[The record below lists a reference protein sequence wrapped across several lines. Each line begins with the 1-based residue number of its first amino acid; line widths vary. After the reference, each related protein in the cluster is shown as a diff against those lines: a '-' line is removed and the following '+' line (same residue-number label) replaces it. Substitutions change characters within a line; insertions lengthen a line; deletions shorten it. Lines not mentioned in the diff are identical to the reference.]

1 MNNNREE
8 NYVFESF
15 KLIKNLVFFPVSFLE
30 SYIVCPMLQTYNRD
44 MKNVDKKT
52 FLEIGEGEVQF
63 IGLSKQITS

>member
-1 MNNNREE
+1 M
-8 NYVFESF
+8 
-15 KLIKNLVFFPVSFLE
+15 SFLE